1 MKKNVYVLVILI
13 VLVLIIFMVFYI
25 FKTNIKDN
33 SEKKSNVET
42 VNNIEENVKKIKE
55 ETNESKEIQQGNIE
69 EKNLNLDISRNKENK
84 KEILSVEKINKKD
97 EEEKYY
103 DEEYKIGVRDR
114 KKQNIFLKLKDP
126 KGILDELKDDDFMDS
141 SVMNAQIIEEMT
153 KDEKYDEKILDI
165 IKNDKKLEM
174 LKILEFFLEKNK
186 EEEAKK
192 IVDLLFRKRY
202 ELFKQYMYK
211 SFNEEYMEINS
222 FLIAKYSSRYGFSV
236 DRNYH
241 DRYIGR
247 IIRNNYAGMRYIDG
261 KEREQLIWNMR
272 RNHITFKSLSRT
284 YNNLRRVDIV
294 DIEKAYLYD
303 DTYENL
309 SFLLKYLGNEE
320 PVYDRFIEQ
329 LYYNRKLNIWKRV
342 EAGTI
347 SYKDY
352 LNAKTENKKRENS
365 KEAIKFILKS
375 YTNEELKRKYFKEL
389 SDKSYDSIINDK
401 EIVHLLI
408 ANVLNNQEAKELMRK
423 TQIKFDIEEI
433 NNNKLYKWKLV
444 EYVLD
449 NEWSKEN
456 IKWLL
461 INLEK
466 RDFYYSFFE
475 KMKGKWKELDRET
488 LFTNRIIDIIE
499 NEPTYPSI
507 SKTVIEILEAMVIKD
522 GATKRTKEL
531 LRKYYLTKEIA
542 DITKENKV
550 KLKEDTKGIAK
561 ALVDKGVAVM
571 IDENTIIATEKLNW

>member
-1 MKKNVYVLVILI
+1 M
-13 VLVLIIFMVFYI
+13 
-25 FKTNIKDN
+25 
-33 SEKKSNVET
+33 
-42 VNNIEENVKKIKE
+42 NNIEENIKKLKE
-55 ETNESKEIQQGNIE
+55 ETNESKEIQEGNIE
-69 EKNLNLDISRNKENK
+69 KRNLNLDISRNKENK
-84 KEILSVEKINKKD
+84 KEILGVENKKD

-114 KKQNIFLKLKDP
+114 KKQNIFLKLKNP
-126 KGILDELKDDDFMDS
+126 RGILDELKDNDFMDS
-141 SVMNAQIIEEMT
+141 SVINAQIIEEMT

-192 IVDLLFRKRY
+192 KVDLLFKKRY
-202 ELFKQYMYK
+202 PLFIQYMYK
-211 SFNEEYMEINS
+211 SFNEEYRKINS
-222 FLIAKYSSRYGFSV
+222 FLIVKYSSRYGFSV
-236 DRNYH
+236 DKNYN
-241 DRYIGR
+241 DRYIGG
-247 IIRNNYAGMRYIDG
+247 IIRNNYIGMRYIDG

-272 RNHITFKSLSRT
+272 RNHITFKNLSRT
-284 YNNLRRVDIV
+284 YNDLRRRDIV
-294 DIEKAYLYD
+294 DIEKTYLYD
-303 DTYENL
+303 DSYENL

-320 PVYDRFIEQ
+320 PIYDRFIEQ
-329 LYYNRKLNIWKRV
+329 LYYNRKLNIWKRI
-342 EAGTI
+342 EIGTI

-352 LNAKTENKKRENS
+352 LNSKTENKKIENS
-365 KEAIKFILKS
+365 KEVIEFILKS
-375 YTNEELKRKYFKEL
+375 YTNEELKRKYFNEL
-389 SDKSYDSIINDK
+389 SNKSYEVIINDK
-401 EIVHLLI
+401 KIVHLLI
-408 ANVLNNQEAKELMRK
+408 ANVLNKEEAKELMRK

-433 NNNKLYKWKLV
+433 NNNTLYKWKLV

-461 INLEK
+461 TNLEK
-466 RDFYYSFFE
+466 RDFYYSFFQ

-522 GATKRTKEL
+522 GATERTKEL

>member
-1 MKKNVYVLVILI
+1 MA
-13 VLVLIIFMVFYI
+13 FYI
-25 FKTNIKDN
+25 FKTNVKDN
-33 SEKKSNVET
+33 SEKKLNVET
-42 VNNIEENVKKIKE
+42 VNNIEENIKKLKE
-55 ETNESKEIQQGNIE
+55 ETNESKEIQEGNIE
-69 EKNLNLDISRNKENK
+69 KRNLNLDISRNKENK
-84 KEILSVEKINKKD
+84 KEILGVENKKD

-114 KKQNIFLKLKDP
+114 KKQNIFLKLKNP
-126 KGILDELKDDDFMDS
+126 RGILDELKDNDFMDS
-141 SVMNAQIIEEMT
+141 SVINAQIIEEMT

-192 IVDLLFRKRY
+192 IVDLLFKKRY
-202 ELFKQYMYK
+202 PLFIQYMYK
-211 SFNEEYMEINS
+211 SFNEEYRKINS
-222 FLIAKYSSRYGFSV
+222 FLIVKYSSRYGFSV
-236 DRNYH
+236 DKNYN
-241 DRYIGR
+241 DRYIGG
-247 IIRNNYAGMRYIDG
+247 IIRNNYIGMRYIDG

-272 RNHITFKSLSRT
+272 RNHITFKNLSRT
-284 YNNLRRVDIV
+284 YNDLRRRDIV
-294 DIEKAYLYD
+294 DIEKTYLYD
-303 DTYENL
+303 DSYENL

-320 PVYDRFIEQ
+320 PIYDRFIEQ
-329 LYYNRKLNIWKRV
+329 LYYNRKLNIWKRI
-342 EAGTI
+342 EIGTI

-352 LNAKTENKKRENS
+352 LNSKTENKKIENS
-365 KEAIKFILKS
+365 KEVIEFILKS
-375 YTNEELKRKYFKEL
+375 YTNEELKRKYFNEL
-389 SDKSYDSIINDK
+389 SNKSYEVIINDK
-401 EIVHLLI
+401 KIVHLLI
-408 ANVLNNQEAKELMRK
+408 ANVLNKEEAKELMRK

-433 NNNKLYKWKLV
+433 NNNTLYKWKLV

-461 INLEK
+461 TNLEK
-466 RDFYYSFFE
+466 RDFYYTFFQ

-522 GATKRTKEL
+522 GATERTKEL

>member
-1 MKKNVYVLVILI
+1 M
-13 VLVLIIFMVFYI
+13 
-25 FKTNIKDN
+25 
-33 SEKKSNVET
+33 
-42 VNNIEENVKKIKE
+42 NNIEENIKKLKE
-55 ETNESKEIQQGNIE
+55 ETNESKEIQEGNIE
-69 EKNLNLDISRNKENK
+69 KRNLNLDISRNKENK
-84 KEILSVEKINKKD
+84 KEILGVENKKD

-114 KKQNIFLKLKDP
+114 KKQNIFLKLKNP
-126 KGILDELKDDDFMDS
+126 RGILDELKDNDFMDS
-141 SVMNAQIIEEMT
+141 SVINAQIIEEMT

-192 IVDLLFRKRY
+192 IVDLLFKKRY
-202 ELFKQYMYK
+202 PLFIQYMYK
-211 SFNEEYMEINS
+211 SFNEEYRKINS
-222 FLIAKYSSRYGFSV
+222 FLIVKYSSRYGFSV
-236 DRNYH
+236 DKNYN
-241 DRYIGR
+241 DRYIGG
-247 IIRNNYAGMRYIDG
+247 IIRNNYIGMRYIDG

-272 RNHITFKSLSRT
+272 RNHITFKNLSRT
-284 YNNLRRVDIV
+284 YNDLRRRDIV
-294 DIEKAYLYD
+294 DIEKTYLYD
-303 DTYENL
+303 DSYENL

-320 PVYDRFIEQ
+320 PIYDRFIEQ
-329 LYYNRKLNIWKRV
+329 LYYNRKLNIWKRI
-342 EAGTI
+342 EIGTI

-352 LNAKTENKKRENS
+352 LNSKTENKKIENS
-365 KEAIKFILKS
+365 KEVIEFILKS
-375 YTNEELKRKYFKEL
+375 YTNEELKRKYFNEL
-389 SDKSYDSIINDK
+389 SNKSYEVIINDK
-401 EIVHLLI
+401 KIVHLLI
-408 ANVLNNQEAKELMRK
+408 ANVLNKEEAKELMRK

-433 NNNKLYKWKLV
+433 NNNTLYKWKLV

-461 INLEK
+461 TNLEK
-466 RDFYYSFFE
+466 RDFYYSFFQ

-522 GATKRTKEL
+522 GATERTKEL

>member
-1 MKKNVYVLVILI
+1 MKKKLYILVI
-13 VLVLIIFMVFYI
+13 VLVLIIFMAFYI
-25 FKTNIKDN
+25 FKTNVKDN
-33 SEKKSNVET
+33 SEKKLNVET
-42 VNNIEENVKKIKE
+42 VNNIEENIKKIKE

-69 EKNLNLDISRNKENK
+69 KRNLNLDIRRNKENK
-84 KEILSVEKINKKD
+84 KEILGVEKINKKD

-114 KKQNIFLKLKDP
+114 KKQNIFLKLKNP
-126 KGILDELKDDDFMDS
+126 KGILDELKDNDFMDS
-141 SVMNAQIIEEMT
+141 SVINAQIIEEMT

-192 IVDLLFRKRY
+192 IVDLLFKKRY
-202 ELFKQYMYK
+202 PLFKQYMYK
-211 SFNEEYMEINS
+211 SFNEEYRQINS
-222 FLIAKYSSRYGFSV
+222 FLIVKYSSRYGFSV
-236 DRNYH
+236 DKNYN

-247 IIRNNYAGMRYIDG
+247 IIRNNYMGMRYIDG

-272 RNHITFKSLSRT
+272 RNHITFKNLSRT
-284 YNNLRRVDIV
+284 YNDLRRRDIV
-294 DIEKAYLYD
+294 DIEKTYLYD
-303 DTYENL
+303 DSYENL

-320 PVYDRFIEQ
+320 PIYDRFIEQ
-329 LYYNRKLNIWKRV
+329 LYYNRKLNIWKRI
-342 EAGTI
+342 EIGTI
-347 SYKDY
+347 SYKYY

-365 KEAIKFILKS
+365 KEVIEFILKS

-408 ANVLNNQEAKELMRK
+408 ANVLNNQEAKEFMKK
-423 TQIKFDIEEI
+423 TPIKFDIEEI
-433 NNNKLYKWKLV
+433 NNNKLYKWKLID
-444 EYVLD
+444 YVLD

-507 SKTVIEILEAMVIKD
+507 SKTVIEILEAMIIKD
-522 GATKRTKEL
+522 GATKITKEL

>member
-1 MKKNVYVLVILI
+1 MKKNVYVLVI

-25 FKTNIKDN
+25 FKTNVKDN

-84 KEILSVEKINKKD
+84 KEILGVEKINKKD

-126 KGILDELKDDDFMDS
+126 KGILDELKDNDFMDS

-153 KDEKYDEKILDI
+153 KDEKYDAKIVDI
-165 IKNDKKLEM
+165 ITNDKKLEI
-174 LKILEFFLEKNK
+174 LKILEFFLEKKK

-211 SFNEEYMEINS
+211 SFNEEYRKINS

-247 IIRNNYAGMRYIDG
+247 IIRNNYTGMRYIDG

-272 RNHITFKSLSRT
+272 RNHITFKNLYRT
-284 YNNLRRVDIV
+284 YNNLRRIDIV

-365 KEAIKFILKS
+365 KEAIEFILKS

-408 ANVLNNQEAKELMRK
+408 ANVLNNQEAKEFMKK
-423 TQIKFDIEEI
+423 TPIKFDIEEI

-444 EYVLD
+444 DYVLD

-507 SKTVIEILEAMVIKD
+507 SKTVIEILETMGIKD

-531 LRKYYLTKEIA
+531 LRKYHLTKEIA

>member
-1 MKKNVYVLVILI
+1 MKKILYILVI
-13 VLVLIIFMVFYI
+13 VLVLITFMAFYI
-25 FKTNIKDN
+25 FKTNVKDN
-33 SEKKSNVET
+33 SEKKLNVET
-42 VNNIEENVKKIKE
+42 VNNIEENIKKLKE
-55 ETNESKEIQQGNIE
+55 ETNESKEIQEGNIE
-69 EKNLNLDISRNKENK
+69 KRNLNLDISRNKENK
-84 KEILSVEKINKKD
+84 KEILGVENKKD

-114 KKQNIFLKLKDP
+114 KKQNIFLKLKNP
-126 KGILDELKDDDFMDS
+126 RGILDELKDNDFMDS
-141 SVMNAQIIEEMT
+141 SVINAQIIEEMT

-192 IVDLLFRKRY
+192 IVDLLFKKRY
-202 ELFKQYMYK
+202 PLFIQYMYK
-211 SFNEEYMEINS
+211 SFNEEYRKINS
-222 FLIAKYSSRYGFSV
+222 FLIVKYSSRYGFSV
-236 DRNYH
+236 DKNYN
-241 DRYIGR
+241 DRYIGG
-247 IIRNNYAGMRYIDG
+247 IIRNNYIGMRYIDG

-272 RNHITFKSLSRT
+272 RNHITFKNLSRT
-284 YNNLRRVDIV
+284 YNDLRRRDIV
-294 DIEKAYLYD
+294 DIEKTYLYD
-303 DTYENL
+303 DSYENL

>member
-1 MKKNVYVLVILI
+1 MKKKSYIIVI

-33 SEKKSNVET
+33 SEKKSNIET

-211 SFNEEYMEINS
+211 SFNEEYMKINS

>member
-1 MKKNVYVLVILI
+1 MKKILYILVI
-13 VLVLIIFMVFYI
+13 VLVLITFMAFYI
-25 FKTNIKDN
+25 FKTNVKDN
-33 SEKKSNVET
+33 SEKKLNVET
-42 VNNIEENVKKIKE
+42 VNNIEENIKKIKE
-55 ETNESKEIQQGNIE
+55 ETNESKEIQEGNIE
-69 EKNLNLDISRNKENK
+69 KRNLNLDISRNKENK
-84 KEILSVEKINKKD
+84 KEILGVENKKD

-114 KKQNIFLKLKDP
+114 KKQNIFLKLKNP
-126 KGILDELKDDDFMDS
+126 RGILDELKDNDFMDS
-141 SVMNAQIIEEMT
+141 SVINAQIIEEMT

-192 IVDLLFRKRY
+192 IVDLLFKKRY
-202 ELFKQYMYK
+202 PLFIQYMYK
-211 SFNEEYMEINS
+211 SFNEEYRKINS
-222 FLIAKYSSRYGFSV
+222 FLIVKYSSRYGFSV
-236 DRNYH
+236 DKNYN
-241 DRYIGR
+241 DRYIGG
-247 IIRNNYAGMRYIDG
+247 IIRNNYIGMRYIDG

-272 RNHITFKSLSRT
+272 RNHITFKNLSRT
-284 YNNLRRVDIV
+284 YNDLRRRDIV
-294 DIEKAYLYD
+294 DIEKTYLYD
-303 DTYENL
+303 DSYENL

-320 PVYDRFIEQ
+320 PIYDRFIEQ
-329 LYYNRKLNIWKRV
+329 LYYNRKLNIWKRI
-342 EAGTI
+342 EIGTI

-352 LNAKTENKKRENS
+352 LNSKTENKKIENS
-365 KEAIKFILKS
+365 KEVIEFILKS
-375 YTNEELKRKYFKEL
+375 YTNEELKRKYFNEL
-389 SDKSYDSIINDK
+389 SNKSYEVIINDK
-401 EIVHLLI
+401 KIVHLLI
-408 ANVLNNQEAKELMRK
+408 ANVLNKEEAKELMRK

-433 NNNKLYKWKLV
+433 NNNTLYKWKLV

-461 INLEK
+461 TNLEK
-466 RDFYYSFFE
+466 RDFYYSFFQ

-522 GATKRTKEL
+522 GATERTKEL

>member
-1 MKKNVYVLVILI
+1 MKKNIYVLAI
-13 VLVLIIFMVFYI
+13 VLVLIVFIVFHI
-25 FKTNIKDN
+25 FKTNVKDN

-42 VNNIEENVKKIKE
+42 VNNIEENFKKIKE

-69 EKNLNLDISRNKENK
+69 KRNLNLDISTNKENK
-84 KEILSVEKINKKD
+84 KGILGVEKINKKD

-126 KGILDELKDDDFMDS
+126 KGILDELKDNDFMDS
-141 SVMNAQIIEEMT
+141 SVMNVQIIEEMT
-153 KDEKYDEKILDI
+153 KDEKYDAKIVDI

-192 IVDLLFRKRY
+192 IVDLLFKKRY
-202 ELFKQYMYK
+202 QLFKHYMYK
-211 SFNEEYMEINS
+211 SFNEEYRQINS
-222 FLIAKYSSRYGFSV
+222 FLIVKYSSRYGFSL
-236 DRNYH
+236 DKNYD

-247 IIRNNYAGMRYIDG
+247 TIRNNYKGMRYIDG

-272 RNHITFKSLSRT
+272 RNHITFKNLSRT
-284 YNNLRRVDIV
+284 YNNLRRIDIV

-365 KEAIKFILKS
+365 KKVIEFILKS
-375 YTNEELKRKYFKEL
+375 YTNEELKRKYLKEL

-401 EIVHLLI
+401 KIVHLLI
-408 ANVLNNQEAKELMRK
+408 ANVLNNQEAKAFMKK
-423 TQIKFDIEEI
+423 TPIKFDIEEI
-433 NNNKLYKWKLV
+433 NNNKLYKGKLID
-444 EYVLD
+444 YVLD

-488 LFTNRIIDIIE
+488 LFTNRIIDIIQ

-507 SKTVIEILEAMVIKD
+507 SKTVIEILEAMIIKD
-522 GATKRTKEL
+522 GATERTKEL

-550 KLKEDTKGIAK
+550 KLKKDTMGIGK

>member
-1 MKKNVYVLVILI
+1 MKKIIYILAI
-13 VLVLIIFMVFYI
+13 LLVLIIFMVFHI
-25 FKTNIKDN
+25 LKSNIKN
-33 SEKKSNVET
+33 ENEEKLNVKAAD
-42 VNNIEENVKKIKE
+42 NIEENVKKLKE

-69 EKNLNLDISRNKENK
+69 KRDLNLNISTNKENK
-84 KEILSVEKINKKD
+84 KEMLGLEKVNKKD

-114 KKQNIFLKLKDP
+114 KKQNIFLKLKEP
-126 KGILDELKDDDFMDS
+126 KRILDEFKDNDFKDS
-141 SVMNAQIIEEMT
+141 SVINVQIIEEMT
-153 KDEKYDEKILDI
+153 KDEKYDEKIVDI
-165 IKNDKKLEM
+165 ITNDKKLEM
-174 LKILEFFLEKNK
+174 IKILEFFLEKNK

-211 SFNEEYMEINS
+211 SFNEEYRKINS

-247 IIRNNYAGMRYIDG
+247 IIRNNYTGIRYIDG
-261 KEREQLIWNMR
+261 KERKQLIWNMR
-272 RNHITFKSLSRT
+272 KNHITFKNLSRT
-284 YNNLRRVDIV
+284 YNHLRRKDIV
-294 DIEKAYLYD
+294 DIENAYLYD
-303 DTYENL
+303 DSYENL

-320 PVYDRFIEQ
+320 PVYYRFIEQ
-329 LYYNRKLNIWKRV
+329 LYYNRKLNIWKRI
-342 EAGTI
+342 EIGTI

-352 LNAKTENKKRENS
+352 LNAKTENKKIENT
-365 KEAIKFILKS
+365 KEVIEFILRS
-375 YTNEELKRKYFKEL
+375 QTNEELKRKYVNEL
-389 SDKSYDSIINDK
+389 SNESYETIINDK
-401 EIVHLLI
+401 KIVHLLI
-408 ANVLNNQEAKELMRK
+408 ANVFNKKEAKEFMKK
-423 TQIKFDIEEI
+423 TPIKFDIEEI
-433 NNNKLYKWKLV
+433 NNNKLYKWRLV
-444 EYVLD
+444 DYVLE

-475 KMKGKWKELDRET
+475 KMKGRWKELDRET
-488 LFTNRIIDIIE
+488 LFTSRIIDIIE

-507 SKTVIEILEAMVIKD
+507 SKTVIEILEAMMIKE
-522 GATKRTKEL
+522 GPTKRTKEL

-550 KLKEDTKGIAK
+550 KLKEDTKGIGK
-561 ALVDKGVAVM
+561 ALVDKELATM

>member
-1 MKKNVYVLVILI
+1 M
-13 VLVLIIFMVFYI
+13 
-25 FKTNIKDN
+25 
-33 SEKKSNVET
+33 
-42 VNNIEENVKKIKE
+42 
-55 ETNESKEIQQGNIE
+55 
-69 EKNLNLDISRNKENK
+69 DISRNKENK

-211 SFNEEYMEINS
+211 SFNEEYMKINS

>member
-1 MKKNVYVLVILI
+1 MKKILYILVI
-13 VLVLIIFMVFYI
+13 VLVLITFMAFYI
-25 FKTNIKDN
+25 FKTNVKDN
-33 SEKKSNVET
+33 SEKKLNVET
-42 VNNIEENVKKIKE
+42 VNNIEENIKKLKE
-55 ETNESKEIQQGNIE
+55 ETNESKEIQEGNIE
-69 EKNLNLDISRNKENK
+69 KRNLNLDISRNKENK
-84 KEILSVEKINKKD
+84 KEILGVENKKD

-114 KKQNIFLKLKDP
+114 KKQNIFLKLKNP
-126 KGILDELKDDDFMDS
+126 RGILDELKDNDFMDS
-141 SVMNAQIIEEMT
+141 SVINAQIIEEMT

-192 IVDLLFRKRY
+192 IVDLLFKKRY
-202 ELFKQYMYK
+202 PLFIQYMYK
-211 SFNEEYMEINS
+211 SFNEEYRKINS
-222 FLIAKYSSRYGFSV
+222 FLIVKYSSRYGFSV
-236 DRNYH
+236 DKNYN
-241 DRYIGR
+241 DRYIGG
-247 IIRNNYAGMRYIDG
+247 IIRNNYIGMRYIDG

-272 RNHITFKSLSRT
+272 RNHITFKNLSRT
-284 YNNLRRVDIV
+284 YNDLRRRDIV
-294 DIEKAYLYD
+294 DKEKTYLYD
-303 DTYENL
+303 DSYENL

-320 PVYDRFIEQ
+320 PIYDRFIEQ
-329 LYYNRKLNIWKRV
+329 LYYNRKLNIWKRI
-342 EAGTI
+342 EIGTI

-352 LNAKTENKKRENS
+352 LNSKTENKKIENS
-365 KEAIKFILKS
+365 KEVIEFILKS
-375 YTNEELKRKYFKEL
+375 YTNEELKRKYFNEL
-389 SDKSYDSIINDK
+389 SNKSYEVIINDK
-401 EIVHLLI
+401 KIVHLLI
-408 ANVLNNQEAKELMRK
+408 ANVLNKEEAKELMRK

-433 NNNKLYKWKLV
+433 NNNTLYKWKLV

-461 INLEK
+461 TNLEK
-466 RDFYYSFFE
+466 RDFYYSFFQ

-522 GATKRTKEL
+522 GATERTKEL

>member
-1 MKKNVYVLVILI
+1 MKKILYILVI
-13 VLVLIIFMVFYI
+13 VLVLIIFMAFYI
-25 FKTNIKDN
+25 FKTNVKDN
-33 SEKKSNVET
+33 SEKKLNVET
-42 VNNIEENVKKIKE
+42 VNNIEENIKKLKE
-55 ETNESKEIQQGNIE
+55 ETNESKEIQEGNIE
-69 EKNLNLDISRNKENK
+69 KRNLNLDISRNKENK
-84 KEILSVEKINKKD
+84 KQILGVENKKD

-114 KKQNIFLKLKDP
+114 KKQNIFLKLKNP
-126 KGILDELKDDDFMDS
+126 RGILDELKDNDFMDS
-141 SVMNAQIIEEMT
+141 SVINAQIIEEMT

-192 IVDLLFRKRY
+192 IVDLLFKKRY
-202 ELFKQYMYK
+202 QLFIQYMYK
-211 SFNEEYMEINS
+211 SFNEEYRQINS
-222 FLIAKYSSRYGFSV
+222 FLIVKYSSRYGFSV
-236 DRNYH
+236 DKNYN

-247 IIRNNYAGMRYIDG
+247 IIRNNYIGMRYIDG

-272 RNHITFKSLSRT
+272 RNHITFKNLSRT
-284 YNNLRRVDIV
+284 YNDLRRRDIV
-294 DIEKAYLYD
+294 DIEKTYLYD
-303 DTYENL
+303 DSYENL

-320 PVYDRFIEQ
+320 PIYDRFIEQ
-329 LYYNRKLNIWKRV
+329 LYYNRKLNIWKRI
-342 EAGTI
+342 EIGTI

-352 LNAKTENKKRENS
+352 LNSKTENKKIENS
-365 KEAIKFILKS
+365 KEVIEFILKS
-375 YTNEELKRKYFKEL
+375 YTNEELKRKYFNEL
-389 SDKSYDSIINDK
+389 SNKSYEVIINDK
-401 EIVHLLI
+401 KIVHLLI
-408 ANVLNNQEAKELMRK
+408 ANVLNKEEAKELMRK

-433 NNNKLYKWKLV
+433 NNNTLYKWKLV

-461 INLEK
+461 TNLEK
-466 RDFYYSFFE
+466 RDFYYSFFQ

-522 GATKRTKEL
+522 GATERTKEL

>member
-1 MKKNVYVLVILI
+1 MKKILYILVI
-13 VLVLIIFMVFYI
+13 VLVLITFMAFYI
-25 FKTNIKDN
+25 FKTNVKDN
-33 SEKKSNVET
+33 SEKKLNVET
-42 VNNIEENVKKIKE
+42 VNNIEENIKKLKE
-55 ETNESKEIQQGNIE
+55 ETNESKEIQEGNIE
-69 EKNLNLDISRNKENK
+69 KRNLNLDISRNKENK
-84 KEILSVEKINKKD
+84 KEILGVENKKD

-114 KKQNIFLKLKDP
+114 KKQNIFLKLKNP
-126 KGILDELKDDDFMDS
+126 RGILDELKDNDFMDS
-141 SVMNAQIIEEMT
+141 SVINAQIIEEMT

-192 IVDLLFRKRY
+192 IVDLLFKKRY
-202 ELFKQYMYK
+202 PLFIQYMYK
-211 SFNEEYMEINS
+211 SFNEEYRKINS
-222 FLIAKYSSRYGFSV
+222 FLIVKYSSRYGFSV
-236 DRNYH
+236 DKNYN
-241 DRYIGR
+241 DRYIGG
-247 IIRNNYAGMRYIDG
+247 IIRNNYIGMRYIDG

-272 RNHITFKSLSRT
+272 RNHITFKNLSRT
-284 YNNLRRVDIV
+284 YNDLRRRDIV
-294 DIEKAYLYD
+294 DIEKTYLYD
-303 DTYENL
+303 DSYENL

-320 PVYDRFIEQ
+320 PIYDRFIEQ
-329 LYYNRKLNIWKRV
+329 LYYNRKLNIWKRI
-342 EAGTI
+342 EIGTI

-352 LNAKTENKKRENS
+352 LNSKTENKKIENS
-365 KEAIKFILKS
+365 KEVIEFILKS
-375 YTNEELKRKYFKEL
+375 YTNEELKRKYFNEL
-389 SDKSYDSIINDK
+389 SNKSYEVIINDK
-401 EIVHLLI
+401 KIVHLLI
-408 ANVLNNQEAKELMRK
+408 ANVLNKEEAKELMRK

-433 NNNKLYKWKLV
+433 NNNTLYKWKLV

-461 INLEK
+461 TNLEK
-466 RDFYYSFFE
+466 RDFYYSFFQ

-522 GATKRTKEL
+522 GATERTKEL

-561 ALVDKGVAVM
+561 VLVDKGVAVM

>member
-1 MKKNVYVLVILI
+1 MKKILYILVI
-13 VLVLIIFMVFYI
+13 VLVLITFMAFYI
-25 FKTNIKDN
+25 FKTNVKDN
-33 SEKKSNVET
+33 SEKKLNVET
-42 VNNIEENVKKIKE
+42 VNNIEENIKKLKE
-55 ETNESKEIQQGNIE
+55 ETNESKEIQEGNIE
-69 EKNLNLDISRNKENK
+69 KRNLNLDISRNKE
-84 KEILSVEKINKKD
+84 NKKD

-114 KKQNIFLKLKDP
+114 KKQNIFLKLKNP
-126 KGILDELKDDDFMDS
+126 RGILDELKDNDFMDS
-141 SVMNAQIIEEMT
+141 SVINAQIIEEMT

-192 IVDLLFRKRY
+192 IVDLLFKKRY
-202 ELFKQYMYK
+202 PLFIQYMYK
-211 SFNEEYMEINS
+211 SFNEEYRKINS
-222 FLIAKYSSRYGFSV
+222 FLIVKYSSRYGFSV
-236 DRNYH
+236 DKNYN
-241 DRYIGR
+241 DRYIGG
-247 IIRNNYAGMRYIDG
+247 IIRNNYIGMRYIDG

-272 RNHITFKSLSRT
+272 RNHITFKNLSRT
-284 YNNLRRVDIV
+284 YNDLRRRDIV
-294 DIEKAYLYD
+294 DIEKTYLYD
-303 DTYENL
+303 DSYENL

-320 PVYDRFIEQ
+320 PIYDRFIEQ
-329 LYYNRKLNIWKRV
+329 LYYNRKLNIWKRI
-342 EAGTI
+342 EIGTI

-352 LNAKTENKKRENS
+352 LNSKTENKKIENS
-365 KEAIKFILKS
+365 KEVIEFILKS
-375 YTNEELKRKYFKEL
+375 YTNEELKRKYFNEL
-389 SDKSYDSIINDK
+389 SNKSYEVIINDK
-401 EIVHLLI
+401 KIVHLLI
-408 ANVLNNQEAKELMRK
+408 ANVLNKEEAKELMRK

-433 NNNKLYKWKLV
+433 NNNTLYKWKLV

-461 INLEK
+461 TNLEK
-466 RDFYYSFFE
+466 RDFYYSFFQ

-522 GATKRTKEL
+522 GATERTKEL

>member
-1 MKKNVYVLVILI
+1 MKKILYILVI
-13 VLVLIIFMVFYI
+13 VLVLITFMAFYI
-25 FKTNIKDN
+25 FKTNVKDN
-33 SEKKSNVET
+33 SEKKLNVET
-42 VNNIEENVKKIKE
+42 VNNIEENIKKLKE
-55 ETNESKEIQQGNIE
+55 ETNESKEIQEGNIE
-69 EKNLNLDISRNKENK
+69 KRNLNLDISRNKENK
-84 KEILSVEKINKKD
+84 KEILGVENKKD

-114 KKQNIFLKLKDP
+114 KKQNIFLKLKNP
-126 KGILDELKDDDFMDS
+126 RGILDELKDNDFMDS
-141 SVMNAQIIEEMT
+141 SVINAQIIEEMT

-192 IVDLLFRKRY
+192 IVDLLFKKRY
-202 ELFKQYMYK
+202 PLFIQYMYK
-211 SFNEEYMEINS
+211 SFNEEYRQINS
-222 FLIAKYSSRYGFSV
+222 FLIVKYSSRYGFSV
-236 DRNYH
+236 DKNYN

-247 IIRNNYAGMRYIDG
+247 IIRNNYIGMRYIDG

-272 RNHITFKSLSRT
+272 RNHITFKNLSRT
-284 YNNLRRVDIV
+284 YNDLRRRDIV
-294 DIEKAYLYD
+294 DIEKTYLYD
-303 DTYENL
+303 DSYENL

-320 PVYDRFIEQ
+320 PIYDRFIEQ
-329 LYYNRKLNIWKRV
+329 LYYNRKLNIWKRI
-342 EAGTI
+342 EIGTI

-352 LNAKTENKKRENS
+352 LNSKTENKKIENS
-365 KEAIKFILKS
+365 KEVIEFILKS
-375 YTNEELKRKYFKEL
+375 YTNEELKRKYFNEL
-389 SDKSYDSIINDK
+389 SNKSYEVIINDK
-401 EIVHLLI
+401 KIVHLLI
-408 ANVLNNQEAKELMRK
+408 ANVLNKEEAKELMRK

-433 NNNKLYKWKLV
+433 NNNTLYKWKLV

-461 INLEK
+461 TNLEK
-466 RDFYYSFFE
+466 RDFYYSFFQ

-522 GATKRTKEL
+522 GATERTKEL

>member
-1 MKKNVYVLVILI
+1 MKKILYILVI
-13 VLVLIIFMVFYI
+13 VLVLITFMAFYI
-25 FKTNIKDN
+25 FKTNVKDN
-33 SEKKSNVET
+33 SEKKLNVET
-42 VNNIEENVKKIKE
+42 VNNIEENIKKLKE
-55 ETNESKEIQQGNIE
+55 ETNESKEIQEGNIE
-69 EKNLNLDISRNKENK
+69 KRNLNLDISRNKENK
-84 KEILSVEKINKKD
+84 KEILGVENKKD

-114 KKQNIFLKLKDP
+114 KKQNIFLKLKNP
-126 KGILDELKDDDFMDS
+126 KGILDELKDNDFMDS
-141 SVMNAQIIEEMT
+141 SVINAQIIEEMT

-192 IVDLLFRKRY
+192 IVDLLFKKRY
-202 ELFKQYMYK
+202 PLFIQYMYK
-211 SFNEEYMEINS
+211 SFNEEYRKINS
-222 FLIAKYSSRYGFSV
+222 FLIVKYSSRYGFSV
-236 DRNYH
+236 DKNYN
-241 DRYIGR
+241 DRYIGG
-247 IIRNNYAGMRYIDG
+247 IIRNNYIGMRYIDG

-272 RNHITFKSLSRT
+272 RNHITFKNLSRT
-284 YNNLRRVDIV
+284 YNDLRRRDIV
-294 DIEKAYLYD
+294 DIEKTYLYD
-303 DTYENL
+303 DSYENL

-320 PVYDRFIEQ
+320 PIYDRFIEQ
-329 LYYNRKLNIWKRV
+329 LYYNRKLNIWKRI
-342 EAGTI
+342 EIGTI

-352 LNAKTENKKRENS
+352 LNSKTENKKIENS
-365 KEAIKFILKS
+365 KEVIEFILKS
-375 YTNEELKRKYFKEL
+375 YTNEELKRKYFNEL
-389 SDKSYDSIINDK
+389 SNKSYEVIINDK
-401 EIVHLLI
+401 KIVHLLI
-408 ANVLNNQEAKELMRK
+408 ANVLNKEEAKELMRK

-433 NNNKLYKWKLV
+433 NNNTLYKWKLV

-461 INLEK
+461 TNLEK
-466 RDFYYSFFE
+466 RDFYYSFFQ

-522 GATKRTKEL
+522 GATERTKEL

>member
-1 MKKNVYVLVILI
+1 MLKIIVKKKL
-13 VLVLIIFMVFYI
+13 
-25 FKTNIKDN
+25 
-33 SEKKSNVET
+33 NVET
-42 VNNIEENVKKIKE
+42 VNNIEENIKKLKE
-55 ETNESKEIQQGNIE
+55 ETNESKEIQEGNIE
-69 EKNLNLDISRNKENK
+69 KRNLNLDISRNKENK
-84 KEILSVEKINKKD
+84 KEILGVENKKD

-114 KKQNIFLKLKDP
+114 KKQNIFLKLKNP
-126 KGILDELKDDDFMDS
+126 RGILDELKDNDFMDS
-141 SVMNAQIIEEMT
+141 SVINAQIIEEMT

-192 IVDLLFRKRY
+192 IVDLLFKKRY
-202 ELFKQYMYK
+202 PLFIQYMYK
-211 SFNEEYMEINS
+211 SFNEEYRKINS
-222 FLIAKYSSRYGFSV
+222 FLIVKYSSRYGFSV
-236 DRNYH
+236 DKNYN
-241 DRYIGR
+241 DRYIGG
-247 IIRNNYAGMRYIDG
+247 IIRNNYIGMRYIDG

-272 RNHITFKSLSRT
+272 RNHITFKNLSRT
-284 YNNLRRVDIV
+284 YNDLRRRDIV
-294 DIEKAYLYD
+294 DIEKTYLYD
-303 DTYENL
+303 DSYENL

-320 PVYDRFIEQ
+320 PIYDRFIEQ
-329 LYYNRKLNIWKRV
+329 LYYNRKLNIWKRI
-342 EAGTI
+342 EIGTI

-352 LNAKTENKKRENS
+352 LNSKTENKKIENS
-365 KEAIKFILKS
+365 KEVIEFILKS
-375 YTNEELKRKYFKEL
+375 YTNEELKRKYFNEL
-389 SDKSYDSIINDK
+389 SNKAYEVIINDK
-401 EIVHLLI
+401 KIVHLLI
-408 ANVLNNQEAKELMRK
+408 ANVLNKEEAKELMRK

-433 NNNKLYKWKLV
+433 NNNTLYKWKLV

-461 INLEK
+461 TNLEK
-466 RDFYYSFFE
+466 RDFYYSFFQ

-522 GATKRTKEL
+522 GATERTKEL

>member
-1 MKKNVYVLVILI
+1 MKKILYILVI
-13 VLVLIIFMVFYI
+13 VLVLITFMAFYI
-25 FKTNIKDN
+25 FKTNVKDN
-33 SEKKSNVET
+33 SEKKLNVET
-42 VNNIEENVKKIKE
+42 VNNIEENIKKLKE
-55 ETNESKEIQQGNIE
+55 ETNESKEIQEGNIE
-69 EKNLNLDISRNKENK
+69 KRNLNLDISRNKENK
-84 KEILSVEKINKKD
+84 KEILGVENKKD

-114 KKQNIFLKLKDP
+114 KKQNIFLKLKNP
-126 KGILDELKDDDFMDS
+126 RGILDELKDNDFMDS
-141 SVMNAQIIEEMT
+141 SVINAQIIEEMT

-192 IVDLLFRKRY
+192 IVDLLLKKRY
-202 ELFKQYMYK
+202 PLFIQYMYK
-211 SFNEEYMEINS
+211 SFNEEYRKINS
-222 FLIAKYSSRYGFSV
+222 FLIVKYSSRYGFSV
-236 DRNYH
+236 DKNYN
-241 DRYIGR
+241 DRYIGG
-247 IIRNNYAGMRYIDG
+247 IIRNNYIGMRYIDG

-272 RNHITFKSLSRT
+272 RNHITFKNLSRT
-284 YNNLRRVDIV
+284 YNDLRRRDIV
-294 DIEKAYLYD
+294 DIEKTYLYD
-303 DTYENL
+303 DSYENL

-320 PVYDRFIEQ
+320 PIYDRFIEQ
-329 LYYNRKLNIWKRV
+329 LYYNRKLNIWKRI
-342 EAGTI
+342 EIGTI

-352 LNAKTENKKRENS
+352 LNSKTENKKIENS
-365 KEAIKFILKS
+365 KEVIEFILKS
-375 YTNEELKRKYFKEL
+375 YTNEELKRKYFNEL
-389 SDKSYDSIINDK
+389 SNKSYEVIINDK
-401 EIVHLLI
+401 KIVHLLI
-408 ANVLNNQEAKELMRK
+408 ANVLNKEEAKELMRK

-433 NNNKLYKWKLV
+433 NNNTLYKWKLV

-461 INLEK
+461 TNLEK
-466 RDFYYSFFE
+466 RDFYYSFFQ

-522 GATKRTKEL
+522 GATERTKEL

-550 KLKEDTKGIAK
+550 KLKEDTKGMAK

>member
-1 MKKNVYVLVILI
+1 MKKKLYILVI
-13 VLVLIIFMVFYI
+13 VLVLIIFMAFYI
-25 FKTNIKDN
+25 FKTNVKDN
-33 SEKKSNVET
+33 SEKKLNVET
-42 VNNIEENVKKIKE
+42 VNNIEENIKKLKE

-69 EKNLNLDISRNKENK
+69 KRNLNLDISRNKENK
-84 KEILSVEKINKKD
+84 KEILGVENKKD

-114 KKQNIFLKLKDP
+114 KKQNIFLKLKNP
-126 KGILDELKDDDFMDS
+126 RGILDELKDNDFMDS
-141 SVMNAQIIEEMT
+141 SVINAQIIEEMT

-192 IVDLLFRKRY
+192 IVDLLFKKRY
-202 ELFKQYMYK
+202 PLFIQYMYK
-211 SFNEEYMEINS
+211 SFNEEYRKINS
-222 FLIAKYSSRYGFSV
+222 FLIVKYSSRYGFSV
-236 DRNYH
+236 DKNYN
-241 DRYIGR
+241 DRYIGG
-247 IIRNNYAGMRYIDG
+247 IIRNNYIGMRYIDG

-272 RNHITFKSLSRT
+272 RNHITFKNLSRT
-284 YNNLRRVDIV
+284 YNDLRRRDIV
-294 DIEKAYLYD
+294 DIEKTYLYD
-303 DTYENL
+303 DSYENL

-320 PVYDRFIEQ
+320 PIYDRFIEQ
-329 LYYNRKLNIWKRV
+329 LYYNRKLNIWKRI
-342 EAGTI
+342 EIGTI

-352 LNAKTENKKRENS
+352 LNSKTENKKIENS
-365 KEAIKFILKS
+365 KEVIEFILKS
-375 YTNEELKRKYFKEL
+375 YTNEELKRKYFNEL
-389 SDKSYDSIINDK
+389 SNKSYEVIINDK
-401 EIVHLLI
+401 KIVHLLI
-408 ANVLNNQEAKELMRK
+408 ANVLNKEEAKELMRK

-433 NNNKLYKWKLV
+433 NNNTLYKWKLV

-461 INLEK
+461 TNLEK
-466 RDFYYSFFE
+466 RDFYYSFFQ

-522 GATKRTKEL
+522 GATERTKEL

>member
-1 MKKNVYVLVILI
+1 M
-13 VLVLIIFMVFYI
+13 
-25 FKTNIKDN
+25 
-33 SEKKSNVET
+33 
-42 VNNIEENVKKIKE
+42 
-55 ETNESKEIQQGNIE
+55 
-69 EKNLNLDISRNKENK
+69 DISTNKENK
-84 KEILSVEKINKKD
+84 KEILGVEKINKKD

-126 KGILDELKDDDFMDS
+126 KGILDELKDNDFMDS
-141 SVMNAQIIEEMT
+141 SVMNVQIIEEMT
-153 KDEKYDEKILDI
+153 KDEKYDAKIVDI

-192 IVDLLFRKRY
+192 IVDLFFKKRY
-202 ELFKQYMYK
+202 QLFKHYMYK
-211 SFNEEYMEINS
+211 SFNEEYRQINS
-222 FLIAKYSSRYGFSV
+222 FLIVKYSSRYGFSV
-236 DRNYH
+236 DKNYD

-247 IIRNNYAGMRYIDG
+247 TIRNNYKGMRYIDG

-272 RNHITFKSLSRT
+272 RNHITFKNLSRT
-284 YNNLRRVDIV
+284 YNNLRRIDIV

-365 KEAIKFILKS
+365 KEVIEFILKS

-401 EIVHLLI
+401 KIVHLLI
-408 ANVLNNQEAKELMRK
+408 ANVLNNQEAKAFMKK
-423 TQIKFDIEEI
+423 TPIKFDIEEI
-433 NNNKLYKWKLV
+433 NNNKLYKGKLID
-444 EYVLD
+444 YVLD

-488 LFTNRIIDIIE
+488 LFTNRIIDIIQ

-507 SKTVIEILEAMVIKD
+507 SKTVIEILEAMIIKD
-522 GATKRTKEL
+522 GATERTKEL

-550 KLKEDTKGIAK
+550 KLKKDTMGIGK

>member
-1 MKKNVYVLVILI
+1 MKKILYILVI
-13 VLVLIIFMVFYI
+13 VLVLITFMAFYI
-25 FKTNIKDN
+25 FKTNVKDN
-33 SEKKSNVET
+33 SEKKLNVET
-42 VNNIEENVKKIKE
+42 VNNIEENIKKLKE
-55 ETNESKEIQQGNIE
+55 ETNESKEIQEGNIE
-69 EKNLNLDISRNKENK
+69 KRNLNLDISRNKENK
-84 KEILSVEKINKKD
+84 KEILGVENKKD

-114 KKQNIFLKLKDP
+114 KKQNIFLKLKNP
-126 KGILDELKDDDFMDS
+126 RGILDELKDNDFMDS
-141 SVMNAQIIEEMT
+141 SVINAQIIEEMT

-192 IVDLLFRKRY
+192 IVDLLFKKRY
-202 ELFKQYMYK
+202 PLFIQYMYK
-211 SFNEEYMEINS
+211 SFNEEYRKINS
-222 FLIAKYSSRYGFSV
+222 FLIVKYSSRYGFSV
-236 DRNYH
+236 DKNYN
-241 DRYIGR
+241 DRYIGG
-247 IIRNNYAGMRYIDG
+247 IIRNNYIGMRYIDG

-272 RNHITFKSLSRT
+272 RNHITFKNLSRT
-284 YNNLRRVDIV
+284 YNDLRRRDIV
-294 DIEKAYLYD
+294 DIEKTYLYD
-303 DTYENL
+303 DSYENL

-320 PVYDRFIEQ
+320 PIYDRFIEQ

>member
-1 MKKNVYVLVILI
+1 MLKIIVKKKL
-13 VLVLIIFMVFYI
+13 
-25 FKTNIKDN
+25 
-33 SEKKSNVET
+33 NVET
-42 VNNIEENVKKIKE
+42 VNNIEENIKKLKE
-55 ETNESKEIQQGNIE
+55 ETNESKEIQEGNIE
-69 EKNLNLDISRNKENK
+69 KRNLNLDISRNKENK
-84 KEILSVEKINKKD
+84 KEILGVENKKD

-114 KKQNIFLKLKDP
+114 KKQNIFLKLKNP
-126 KGILDELKDDDFMDS
+126 RGILDELKDNDFMDS
-141 SVMNAQIIEEMT
+141 SVINAQIIEEMT

-192 IVDLLFRKRY
+192 IVDLLFKKRY
-202 ELFKQYMYK
+202 PLFIQYMYK
-211 SFNEEYMEINS
+211 SFNEEYRKINS
-222 FLIAKYSSRYGFSV
+222 FLIVKYSSRYGFSV
-236 DRNYH
+236 DKNYN
-241 DRYIGR
+241 DRYIGG
-247 IIRNNYAGMRYIDG
+247 IIRNNYIGMRYIDG

-272 RNHITFKSLSRT
+272 RNHITFKNLSRT
-284 YNNLRRVDIV
+284 YNDLRRRDIV
-294 DIEKAYLYD
+294 DIEKTYLYD
-303 DTYENL
+303 DSYENL

-320 PVYDRFIEQ
+320 PIYDRFIEQ
-329 LYYNRKLNIWKRV
+329 LYYNRKLNIWKRI
-342 EAGTI
+342 EIGTI

-352 LNAKTENKKRENS
+352 LNSKTENKKIENS
-365 KEAIKFILKS
+365 KEVIEFILKS
-375 YTNEELKRKYFKEL
+375 YTNEELKRKYFNEL
-389 SDKSYDSIINDK
+389 SNKSYEVIINDK
-401 EIVHLLI
+401 KIVHLLI
-408 ANVLNNQEAKELMRK
+408 ANVLNKEEAKELMRK

-433 NNNKLYKWKLV
+433 NNNTLYKWKLV

-461 INLEK
+461 TNLEK
-466 RDFYYSFFE
+466 RDFYYSFFQ

-522 GATKRTKEL
+522 GATERTKEL

>member
-1 MKKNVYVLVILI
+1 MKKILYILVI
-13 VLVLIIFMVFYI
+13 VLVLITFMAFYI
-25 FKTNIKDN
+25 FKTNVKDN
-33 SEKKSNVET
+33 SEKKLNVEI
-42 VNNIEENVKKIKE
+42 VNNIEENIKKLKE
-55 ETNESKEIQQGNIE
+55 ETNESKEIQEGNIE
-69 EKNLNLDISRNKENK
+69 KRNLNLDISRNKENK
-84 KEILSVEKINKKD
+84 KEILGVENKKD

-114 KKQNIFLKLKDP
+114 KKQNIFLKLKNP
-126 KGILDELKDDDFMDS
+126 RGILDELKDNDFMDS
-141 SVMNAQIIEEMT
+141 SVINAQIIEEMT

-192 IVDLLFRKRY
+192 IVDLLFKKRY
-202 ELFKQYMYK
+202 PLFIQYMYK
-211 SFNEEYMEINS
+211 SFNEEYRKINS
-222 FLIAKYSSRYGFSV
+222 FLIVKYSSRYGFSV
-236 DRNYH
+236 DKNYN
-241 DRYIGR
+241 DRYIGG
-247 IIRNNYAGMRYIDG
+247 IIRNNYIGMRYIDG

-272 RNHITFKSLSRT
+272 RNHITFKNLSRT
-284 YNNLRRVDIV
+284 YNDLRRRDIV
-294 DIEKAYLYD
+294 DIEKTYLYD
-303 DTYENL
+303 DSYENL

-320 PVYDRFIEQ
+320 PIYDRFIEQ
-329 LYYNRKLNIWKRV
+329 LYYNRKLNIWKRI
-342 EAGTI
+342 EIGTI

-352 LNAKTENKKRENS
+352 LNSKTENKKIENS
-365 KEAIKFILKS
+365 KEVIEFILKS
-375 YTNEELKRKYFKEL
+375 YTNEELKRKYFNEL
-389 SDKSYDSIINDK
+389 SNKSYEVIINDK
-401 EIVHLLI
+401 KIVHLLI
-408 ANVLNNQEAKELMRK
+408 ANVLNKEEAKELMRK

-433 NNNKLYKWKLV
+433 NNNTLYKWKLV

-461 INLEK
+461 TNLEK
-466 RDFYYSFFE
+466 RDFYYSFFQ

-522 GATKRTKEL
+522 GATERTKEL

>member
-1 MKKNVYVLVILI
+1 MKKILYILVI
-13 VLVLIIFMVFYI
+13 VLVLITFMAFYI
-25 FKTNIKDN
+25 FKTNVKDN
-33 SEKKSNVET
+33 SEKKLNVET
-42 VNNIEENVKKIKE
+42 VNNIEENIKKLKE
-55 ETNESKEIQQGNIE
+55 ETNESKEIQEGNIE
-69 EKNLNLDISRNKENK
+69 KRNLNLDISRNKENK
-84 KEILSVEKINKKD
+84 KEILGVENKKD

-114 KKQNIFLKLKDP
+114 KKQNIFLKLKNP
-126 KGILDELKDDDFMDS
+126 RGILDELKDNDFMDS
-141 SVMNAQIIEEMT
+141 SVINAQIIKEMT

-192 IVDLLFRKRY
+192 IVDLLFKKRY
-202 ELFKQYMYK
+202 PLFIQYMYK
-211 SFNEEYMEINS
+211 SFNEEYRKINS
-222 FLIAKYSSRYGFSV
+222 FLIVKYSSRYGFSV
-236 DRNYH
+236 DKNYN
-241 DRYIGR
+241 DRYIGG
-247 IIRNNYAGMRYIDG
+247 IIRNNYIGMRYIDG

-272 RNHITFKSLSRT
+272 RNHITFKNLSRT
-284 YNNLRRVDIV
+284 YNDLRRRDIV
-294 DIEKAYLYD
+294 DIEKTYLYD
-303 DTYENL
+303 DSYENL

-320 PVYDRFIEQ
+320 PIYDRFIEQ
-329 LYYNRKLNIWKRV
+329 LYYNRKLNIWKRI
-342 EAGTI
+342 EIGTI

-352 LNAKTENKKRENS
+352 LNSKTENKKIENS
-365 KEAIKFILKS
+365 KEVIEFILKS
-375 YTNEELKRKYFKEL
+375 YTNEELKRKYFNEL
-389 SDKSYDSIINDK
+389 SNKSYEVIINDK
-401 EIVHLLI
+401 KIVHLLI
-408 ANVLNNQEAKELMRK
+408 ANVLNKEEAKELMRK

-433 NNNKLYKWKLV
+433 NNNTLYKWKLV

-461 INLEK
+461 TNLEK
-466 RDFYYSFFE
+466 RDFYYSFFQ

-522 GATKRTKEL
+522 GATERTKEL

>member
-1 MKKNVYVLVILI
+1 MKKNIYVLAI
-13 VLVLIIFMVFYI
+13 VLVLIVFIVFHI
-25 FKTNIKDN
+25 FKTNVKDN

-42 VNNIEENVKKIKE
+42 VNNIEENFKKIKE

-69 EKNLNLDISRNKENK
+69 KRNLNLDISTNKENK
-84 KEILSVEKINKKD
+84 KGILGVEKINKKD

-126 KGILDELKDDDFMDS
+126 KGILDELKDNDFMDS
-141 SVMNAQIIEEMT
+141 SVMNVQIIEEMT
-153 KDEKYDEKILDI
+153 KDEKYDAKIVDI

-192 IVDLLFRKRY
+192 IVDLLFKKRY
-202 ELFKQYMYK
+202 QLFKHYMYK
-211 SFNEEYMEINS
+211 SFNKEYRQINS
-222 FLIAKYSSRYGFSV
+222 FLIVKYSSRYGFSL
-236 DRNYH
+236 DKNYD

-247 IIRNNYAGMRYIDG
+247 TIRNNYKGMRYIDG

-272 RNHITFKSLSRT
+272 RNHITFKNLSRT
-284 YNNLRRVDIV
+284 YNNLRRIDIV

-365 KEAIKFILKS
+365 KEVIEFILKS

-401 EIVHLLI
+401 KIVHLLI
-408 ANVLNNQEAKELMRK
+408 ANVLNNQEAKAFMKK
-423 TQIKFDIEEI
+423 TPIKFDIEEI
-433 NNNKLYKWKLV
+433 NNNKLYKGKLID
-444 EYVLD
+444 YVLD

-488 LFTNRIIDIIE
+488 LFTNRIIDIIQ

-507 SKTVIEILEAMVIKD
+507 SKTVIEILEAMIIKD
-522 GATKRTKEL
+522 GATERTKEL

-550 KLKEDTKGIAK
+550 KLKKDTMGIGK

>member
-1 MKKNVYVLVILI
+1 MKKILYILVI
-13 VLVLIIFMVFYI
+13 VLVLITFMAFYI
-25 FKTNIKDN
+25 FKTNVKDN
-33 SEKKSNVET
+33 SEKKLNVET
-42 VNNIEENVKKIKE
+42 VNNIEENIKKLKE
-55 ETNESKEIQQGNIE
+55 ETNESKEIQEGNIE
-69 EKNLNLDISRNKENK
+69 KRNLNLDISRNKENK
-84 KEILSVEKINKKD
+84 KEILGVENKKD

-114 KKQNIFLKLKDP
+114 KKQNIFLKLKNP
-126 KGILDELKDDDFMDS
+126 RGILDELKDNDFMDS
-141 SVMNAQIIEEMT
+141 SVINAQIIEEMT

-192 IVDLLFRKRY
+192 IVDLLFKKRY
-202 ELFKQYMYK
+202 PLFIQYMYK
-211 SFNEEYMEINS
+211 SFNEEYRKINS
-222 FLIAKYSSRYGFSV
+222 FLIVKYSSRYGFSV
-236 DRNYH
+236 DKNYN
-241 DRYIGR
+241 DRYIGG
-247 IIRNNYAGMRYIDG
+247 IIRNNYIGMRYIDG

-272 RNHITFKSLSRT
+272 RNHITFKNLSRT
-284 YNNLRRVDIV
+284 YNDLRRRDIV
-294 DIEKAYLYD
+294 DIEKTYLYD
-303 DTYENL
+303 DSYENL

-320 PVYDRFIEQ
+320 PIYDRFIEQ
-329 LYYNRKLNIWKRV
+329 LYYNRKLNIWKRI
-342 EAGTI
+342 EIGTI

-352 LNAKTENKKRENS
+352 LNSKTENKKIENS
-365 KEAIKFILKS
+365 KEVIEFILKS
-375 YTNEELKRKYFKEL
+375 YTNEELKRKYFNEL
-389 SDKSYDSIINDK
+389 SNKSYEVIINDK
-401 EIVHLLI
+401 KIVHLLI
-408 ANVLNNQEAKELMRK
+408 ANVLNKEEAKDLMRK

-433 NNNKLYKWKLV
+433 NNNTLYKWKLV

-461 INLEK
+461 TNLEK
-466 RDFYYSFFE
+466 RDFYYSFFQ

-522 GATKRTKEL
+522 GATERTKEL

>member
-320 PVYDRFIEQ
+320 PIYDRFIEQ
-329 LYYNRKLNIWKRV
+329 LYYNRKLNIWKRI
-342 EAGTI
+342 EIGTI

-352 LNAKTENKKRENS
+352 LNSKTENKKIENS
-365 KEAIKFILKS
+365 KEVIEFILKS
-375 YTNEELKRKYFKEL
+375 YTNEELKRKYFNEL
-389 SDKSYDSIINDK
+389 SNKSYEVIINDK
-401 EIVHLLI
+401 KIVHLLI
-408 ANVLNNQEAKELMRK
+408 ANVLNKEEAKELMRK

-433 NNNKLYKWKLV
+433 NNNTLYKWKLV

-461 INLEK
+461 TNLEK
-466 RDFYYSFFE
+466 RDFYYSFFQ

-522 GATKRTKEL
+522 GATERTKEL

>member
-1 MKKNVYVLVILI
+1 MKKKSYIIVI

-33 SEKKSNVET
+33 SEKKSNIET

-211 SFNEEYMEINS
+211 SFNEEYMKINS
-222 FLIAKYSSRYGFSV
+222 FLIAKYSSRYGLSV

>member
-1 MKKNVYVLVILI
+1 MKKILYILVI
-13 VLVLIIFMVFYI
+13 VLVLITFMAFYI
-25 FKTNIKDN
+25 FKTNVKDN
-33 SEKKSNVET
+33 SEKKLNVET
-42 VNNIEENVKKIKE
+42 VNNIEENIKKLKE
-55 ETNESKEIQQGNIE
+55 ETNESKEIQEGNIE
-69 EKNLNLDISRNKENK
+69 KRNLNLDISRNKENK
-84 KEILSVEKINKKD
+84 KEILGVENKKD

-114 KKQNIFLKLKDP
+114 KKQNIFLKLKNP
-126 KGILDELKDDDFMDS
+126 RGILDELKDNDFMDS
-141 SVMNAQIIEEMT
+141 SVINAQIIEEMT

-192 IVDLLFRKRY
+192 IVDLLLKKRY
-202 ELFKQYMYK
+202 PLFIQYMYK
-211 SFNEEYMEINS
+211 SFNEEYRKINS
-222 FLIAKYSSRYGFSV
+222 FLIVKYSSRYGFSV
-236 DRNYH
+236 DKNYN
-241 DRYIGR
+241 DRYIGG
-247 IIRNNYAGMRYIDG
+247 IIRNNYIGMRYIDG

-272 RNHITFKSLSRT
+272 RNHITFKNLSRT
-284 YNNLRRVDIV
+284 YNDLRRRDIV
-294 DIEKAYLYD
+294 DIEKTYLYD
-303 DTYENL
+303 DSYENL

-320 PVYDRFIEQ
+320 PIYDRFIEQ
-329 LYYNRKLNIWKRV
+329 LYYNRKLNIWKRI
-342 EAGTI
+342 EIGTI

-352 LNAKTENKKRENS
+352 LNSKTENKKIENS
-365 KEAIKFILKS
+365 KEVIEFILKS
-375 YTNEELKRKYFKEL
+375 YTNEELKRKYFNEL
-389 SDKSYDSIINDK
+389 SNKSYEVIINDK
-401 EIVHLLI
+401 KIVHLLI
-408 ANVLNNQEAKELMRK
+408 ANVLNKEEAKELMRK

-433 NNNKLYKWKLV
+433 NNNTLYKWKLV

-461 INLEK
+461 TNLEK
-466 RDFYYSFFE
+466 RDFYYSFFQ

-522 GATKRTKEL
+522 GATERTKEL

>member
-1 MKKNVYVLVILI
+1 MKKILYILVI
-13 VLVLIIFMVFYI
+13 VLVLITFMAFYI
-25 FKTNIKDN
+25 FKTNVKDN
-33 SEKKSNVET
+33 SEKKLNVET
-42 VNNIEENVKKIKE
+42 VNNIEENIKKLKE
-55 ETNESKEIQQGNIE
+55 ETNESKEIQEGNIE
-69 EKNLNLDISRNKENK
+69 KRNLNLDISRNKENK
-84 KEILSVEKINKKD
+84 KEILGVENKKD

-114 KKQNIFLKLKDP
+114 KKQNIFLKLKNP
-126 KGILDELKDDDFMDS
+126 RGILDELKDNDFMDS
-141 SVMNAQIIEEMT
+141 SVINAQIIEEMT

-192 IVDLLFRKRY
+192 IVDLLFKKRY
-202 ELFKQYMYK
+202 PLFIQYMYK
-211 SFNEEYMEINS
+211 SFNEKYRKINS
-222 FLIAKYSSRYGFSV
+222 FLIVKYSSRYGFSV
-236 DRNYH
+236 DKNYN
-241 DRYIGR
+241 DRYIGG
-247 IIRNNYAGMRYIDG
+247 IIRNNYIGMRYIDG

-272 RNHITFKSLSRT
+272 RNHITFKNLSRT
-284 YNNLRRVDIV
+284 YNDLRRRDIV
-294 DIEKAYLYD
+294 DIEKTYLYD
-303 DTYENL
+303 DSYENL

-320 PVYDRFIEQ
+320 PIYDRFIEQ
-329 LYYNRKLNIWKRV
+329 LYYNRKLNIWKRI
-342 EAGTI
+342 EIGTI

-352 LNAKTENKKRENS
+352 LNSKTENKKIENS
-365 KEAIKFILKS
+365 KEVIEFILKS
-375 YTNEELKRKYFKEL
+375 YTNEELKRKYFNEL
-389 SDKSYDSIINDK
+389 SNKSYEVIINDK
-401 EIVHLLI
+401 KIVHLLI
-408 ANVLNNQEAKELMRK
+408 ANVLNKEEAKELMRK

-433 NNNKLYKWKLV
+433 NNNTLYKWKLV

-461 INLEK
+461 TNLEK
-466 RDFYYSFFE
+466 RDFYYSFFQ

-522 GATKRTKEL
+522 GATERTKEL

>member
-1 MKKNVYVLVILI
+1 MKKILYILVI
-13 VLVLIIFMVFYI
+13 VLVLITFMAFYI
-25 FKTNIKDN
+25 FKTNVKDN
-33 SEKKSNVET
+33 SEKKLNVET
-42 VNNIEENVKKIKE
+42 VNNIEENIKKLKE
-55 ETNESKEIQQGNIE
+55 ETNESKEIQEGNIE
-69 EKNLNLDISRNKENK
+69 KRNLNLDISRNKENK
-84 KEILSVEKINKKD
+84 KEILGVENKKD

-114 KKQNIFLKLKDP
+114 KKQNIFLKLKNP
-126 KGILDELKDDDFMDS
+126 RGILDELKDNDFMDS
-141 SVMNAQIIEEMT
+141 SVINAQIIEEMT

-192 IVDLLFRKRY
+192 IVDLLFKKRY
-202 ELFKQYMYK
+202 PLFIQYMYK
-211 SFNEEYMEINS
+211 SFNEEYRKINS
-222 FLIAKYSSRYGFSV
+222 FLIVKYSSRYGFSV
-236 DRNYH
+236 DKNYN
-241 DRYIGR
+241 DRYIGG
-247 IIRNNYAGMRYIDG
+247 IIRNNYIGMRYIDG
-261 KEREQLIWNMR
+261 KEREQMIWNMR
-272 RNHITFKSLSRT
+272 RNHITFKNLSRT
-284 YNNLRRVDIV
+284 YNDLRRRDIV
-294 DIEKAYLYD
+294 DIEKTYLYD
-303 DTYENL
+303 DSYENL

-320 PVYDRFIEQ
+320 PIYDRFIEQ
-329 LYYNRKLNIWKRV
+329 LYYNRKLNIWKRI
-342 EAGTI
+342 EIGTI

-352 LNAKTENKKRENS
+352 LNSKTENKKIENS
-365 KEAIKFILKS
+365 KEVIEFILKS
-375 YTNEELKRKYFKEL
+375 YTNEELKRKYFNEL
-389 SDKSYDSIINDK
+389 SNKSYEVIINDK
-401 EIVHLLI
+401 KIVHLLI
-408 ANVLNNQEAKELMRK
+408 ANVLNKEEAKELMRK

-433 NNNKLYKWKLV
+433 NNNTLYKWKLV

-461 INLEK
+461 TNLEK
-466 RDFYYSFFE
+466 RDFYYSFFQ

-522 GATKRTKEL
+522 GATERTKEL

>member
-1 MKKNVYVLVILI
+1 MKKILYILVI
-13 VLVLIIFMVFYI
+13 VLVLITFMAFYI
-25 FKTNIKDN
+25 FKTNVKDN
-33 SEKKSNVET
+33 SEKKLNVET
-42 VNNIEENVKKIKE
+42 VNNIEENIKKLKE
-55 ETNESKEIQQGNIE
+55 ETNESKEIQEGNIE
-69 EKNLNLDISRNKENK
+69 KRNLNLDISRNKENK
-84 KEILSVEKINKKD
+84 KEILGVENKKD

-114 KKQNIFLKLKDP
+114 KKQNIFLKLKNP
-126 KGILDELKDDDFMDS
+126 RGILDELKDNDFMDS
-141 SVMNAQIIEEMT
+141 SVINAQIIEEMT

-192 IVDLLFRKRY
+192 IVDLLFKKRY
-202 ELFKQYMYK
+202 PLFIQYMYK
-211 SFNEEYMEINS
+211 SFNEEYRKINS
-222 FLIAKYSSRYGFSV
+222 FLIVKYSSRYGFSV
-236 DRNYH
+236 DKNYN
-241 DRYIGR
+241 DRYIGG
-247 IIRNNYAGMRYIDG
+247 IIRNNYIGMRYIDG

-272 RNHITFKSLSRT
+272 RNHITFKNLSRT
-284 YNNLRRVDIV
+284 YNDLRRRDIV
-294 DIEKAYLYD
+294 DIEKTYLYD
-303 DTYENL
+303 DSYENL

-320 PVYDRFIEQ
+320 PIYDRFIEQ
-329 LYYNRKLNIWKRV
+329 LYYNRKLNIWKRI
-342 EAGTI
+342 EIGTI

-352 LNAKTENKKRENS
+352 LNSKTENKKIENS
-365 KEAIKFILKS
+365 KEVIEFILKS
-375 YTNEELKRKYFKEL
+375 YTNEELKRKYFNEL
-389 SDKSYDSIINDK
+389 SNKSYEVIINDK
-401 EIVHLLI
+401 KIVHLLI
-408 ANVLNNQEAKELMRK
+408 ANVLNKEEAKELMRK

-433 NNNKLYKWKLV
+433 NNNTLYKWKLV

-461 INLEK
+461 TNLEK
-466 RDFYYSFFE
+466 RDFYYSFFQ

-522 GATKRTKEL
+522 GATERTKEL

-550 KLKEDTKGIAK
+550 KLKEDIKGIAK

>member
-1 MKKNVYVLVILI
+1 MKKILYILVI
-13 VLVLIIFMVFYI
+13 VLVLITFMAFYI
-25 FKTNIKDN
+25 FKTNVKDN
-33 SEKKSNVET
+33 SEKKLNVET
-42 VNNIEENVKKIKE
+42 VNNIEENIKKLKE
-55 ETNESKEIQQGNIE
+55 ETNESKEIQEGNIE
-69 EKNLNLDISRNKENK
+69 KRNLNLDISRNKENK
-84 KEILSVEKINKKD
+84 KEILGVENKKD

-114 KKQNIFLKLKDP
+114 KKQNIFLKLKNP
-126 KGILDELKDDDFMDS
+126 RGILDELKDNDFMDS
-141 SVMNAQIIEEMT
+141 SVINAQIIEEMT

-192 IVDLLFRKRY
+192 IVDLLFKKRY
-202 ELFKQYMYK
+202 PLFIQYMYK
-211 SFNEEYMEINS
+211 SFNEEYRKINS
-222 FLIAKYSSRYGFSV
+222 FLIVKYSSRYGFSV
-236 DRNYH
+236 DKNYN
-241 DRYIGR
+241 DRYIGG
-247 IIRNNYAGMRYIDG
+247 IIRNNYIGMRYIDG

-272 RNHITFKSLSRT
+272 RNHITFKNLSRT
-284 YNNLRRVDIV
+284 YNDLRRRDIV
-294 DIEKAYLYD
+294 DIEKTYLYD
-303 DTYENL
+303 DSYENL

-320 PVYDRFIEQ
+320 PIYDRFIEQ
-329 LYYNRKLNIWKRV
+329 LYYNRKLNIWKRI
-342 EAGTI
+342 EIGTI

-352 LNAKTENKKRENS
+352 LNSKKENKKIENS
-365 KEAIKFILKS
+365 KEVIEFILKS
-375 YTNEELKRKYFKEL
+375 YTNEELKRKYFNEL
-389 SDKSYDSIINDK
+389 SNKSYEVIINDK
-401 EIVHLLI
+401 KIVHLLI
-408 ANVLNNQEAKELMRK
+408 ANVLNKEEAKELMRK

-433 NNNKLYKWKLV
+433 NNNTLYKWKLV

-461 INLEK
+461 TNLEK
-466 RDFYYSFFE
+466 RDFYYSFFQ

-522 GATKRTKEL
+522 GATERTKEL

>member
-1 MKKNVYVLVILI
+1 MKKKLYILVI

-25 FKTNIKDN
+25 FKTNVKDN
-33 SEKKSNVET
+33 SEKKLNVET
-42 VNNIEENVKKIKE
+42 VNNIEENIKKLKE
-55 ETNESKEIQQGNIE
+55 ETNESKEIQEGNIE
-69 EKNLNLDISRNKENK
+69 KRNLNLDISRNKENK
-84 KEILSVEKINKKD
+84 KEILGVENKKD

-114 KKQNIFLKLKDP
+114 KKQNIFLKLKNP
-126 KGILDELKDDDFMDS
+126 RGILDELKDNDFMDS
-141 SVMNAQIIEEMT
+141 SVINAQIIEEMT

-192 IVDLLFRKRY
+192 IVDLLFKKRY
-202 ELFKQYMYK
+202 PLFIQYMYK
-211 SFNEEYMEINS
+211 SFNEEYRKINS
-222 FLIAKYSSRYGFSV
+222 FLIVKYSSRYGFSV
-236 DRNYH
+236 DKNYN
-241 DRYIGR
+241 DRYIGG
-247 IIRNNYAGMRYIDG
+247 IIRNNYIGMRYIDG

-272 RNHITFKSLSRT
+272 RNHITFKNLSRT
-284 YNNLRRVDIV
+284 YNDLRRRDIV
-294 DIEKAYLYD
+294 DIEKTYLYD
-303 DTYENL
+303 DSYENL

-320 PVYDRFIEQ
+320 PIYDRFIEQ
-329 LYYNRKLNIWKRV
+329 LYYNRKLNIWKRI
-342 EAGTI
+342 EIGTI

-352 LNAKTENKKRENS
+352 LNSKTENKKIENS
-365 KEAIKFILKS
+365 KEVIEFILKS
-375 YTNEELKRKYFKEL
+375 YTNEELKRKYFNEL
-389 SDKSYDSIINDK
+389 SNKSYEVIINDK
-401 EIVHLLI
+401 KIVHLLI
-408 ANVLNNQEAKELMRK
+408 ANVLNKEEAKELMRK

-433 NNNKLYKWKLV
+433 NNNTLYKWKLV

-461 INLEK
+461 TNLEK
-466 RDFYYSFFE
+466 RDFYYSFFQ

-522 GATKRTKEL
+522 GATERTKEL

>member
-1 MKKNVYVLVILI
+1 MKKKSYIIVI

-33 SEKKSNVET
+33 SEKKSNIET

-126 KGILDELKDDDFMDS
+126 KGILDELKDDDFIDS

-389 SDKSYDSIINDK
+389 SDKLYDSIINDK

>member
-1 MKKNVYVLVILI
+1 MKKILYILVI
-13 VLVLIIFMVFYI
+13 VLVLITFMAFYI
-25 FKTNIKDN
+25 FKTNVKDN
-33 SEKKSNVET
+33 SEKKLNVET
-42 VNNIEENVKKIKE
+42 VNNIEENIKKLKE
-55 ETNESKEIQQGNIE
+55 ETNESKEIQEGNIE
-69 EKNLNLDISRNKENK
+69 KRNLNLDISRNKENK
-84 KEILSVEKINKKD
+84 KEILGVENKKD

-114 KKQNIFLKLKDP
+114 KKQNIFLKLKNP
-126 KGILDELKDDDFMDS
+126 RGILDELKDNDFMDS
-141 SVMNAQIIEEMT
+141 SVINAQIIEEMT

-192 IVDLLFRKRY
+192 IVDLLFKKRY
-202 ELFKQYMYK
+202 PLFIQYMYK
-211 SFNEEYMEINS
+211 SFNEEYRKINS
-222 FLIAKYSSRYGFSV
+222 FLIVKYSSRYGFSV
-236 DRNYH
+236 DKNYN
-241 DRYIGR
+241 DRYIGG
-247 IIRNNYAGMRYIDG
+247 IIRNNYIGMRYIDG

-272 RNHITFKSLSRT
+272 RNHITFKNLSRT
-284 YNNLRRVDIV
+284 YNDLRRRDIV
-294 DIEKAYLYD
+294 DIEKTYLYD
-303 DTYENL
+303 DSYENL

-320 PVYDRFIEQ
+320 PIYDRFIEQ
-329 LYYNRKLNIWKRV
+329 LYYNRKLNIWKRI
-342 EAGTI
+342 EIGTI

-352 LNAKTENKKRENS
+352 LNSKTENKKIENS
-365 KEAIKFILKS
+365 KEVIEFILKS
-375 YTNEELKRKYFKEL
+375 YTNEELKRKYFNEL
-389 SDKSYDSIINDK
+389 SNKSYEVIINDK
-401 EIVHLLI
+401 KIVHLLI
-408 ANVLNNQEAKELMRK
+408 ANVLNKEEAKELMRK

-433 NNNKLYKWKLV
+433 NNNTLYKWKLV

-461 INLEK
+461 TNLEK
-466 RDFYYSFFE
+466 RDFYYSFFQ

-522 GATKRTKEL
+522 GATERTKEL

>member
-1 MKKNVYVLVILI
+1 MKKKLYILVI
-13 VLVLIIFMVFYI
+13 VLVLIIFMAFYI
-25 FKTNIKDN
+25 FKTNVKDN
-33 SEKKSNVET
+33 SEKKLNVET
-42 VNNIEENVKKIKE
+42 VNNIEENIKKIKE
-55 ETNESKEIQQGNIE
+55 ETNESKEIQEGNIE
-69 EKNLNLDISRNKENK
+69 KRNLNLDISRNKENK
-84 KEILSVEKINKKD
+84 KEILGVENKKD

-114 KKQNIFLKLKDP
+114 KKQNIFLKLKNP
-126 KGILDELKDDDFMDS
+126 RGILDELKDNDFMDS
-141 SVMNAQIIEEMT
+141 SVINAQIIEEMT

-192 IVDLLFRKRY
+192 IVDLLFKKRY
-202 ELFKQYMYK
+202 PLFIQYMYK
-211 SFNEEYMEINS
+211 SFNEEYRKINS
-222 FLIAKYSSRYGFSV
+222 FLIVKYSSRYGFSV
-236 DRNYH
+236 DKNYN

-247 IIRNNYAGMRYIDG
+247 IIRNNYMGMRYIDG

-272 RNHITFKSLSRT
+272 RNHITFKNLSRT
-284 YNNLRRVDIV
+284 YNDLRRRDIV
-294 DIEKAYLYD
+294 DIEKTYLYD
-303 DTYENL
+303 DSYENL

-320 PVYDRFIEQ
+320 PIYDRFIEQ
-329 LYYNRKLNIWKRV
+329 LYYNRKLNIWKRI
-342 EAGTI
+342 EIGTI

-352 LNAKTENKKRENS
+352 LNSKTENKKIENS
-365 KEAIKFILKS
+365 KEVIEFILKS

-408 ANVLNNQEAKELMRK
+408 ANVLNNQEAKEFMKK
-423 TQIKFDIEEI
+423 TPIKFDIEEI
-433 NNNKLYKWKLV
+433 NNNKLYKWKLID
-444 EYVLD
+444 YVLD

-522 GATKRTKEL
+522 GATERTKEL